1 MPVGASYLSGTCP
14 VSSASMRLP
23 YTPSRRNDSVQ
34 GIFKPD
40 NHLLKDVLYIIYVTG
55 GFGVL
60 KKKKNNCKFSALRRK
75 SEIKIHCMQDCE
87 RVLITAQAQTAK

>member
-60 KKKKNNCKFSALRRK
+60 KKKKKSKFSALRRK